1 MSHIRKAL
9 ILLSAVLS
17 LLAAPV
23 VAGQA
28 GDGISRL
35 AIQISDNDPATFNKA
50 LNVATNFA
58 RGMSEKGDFYE
69 IEIVTFNAG
78 LHMLRS
84 DTSPVLDRIQS
95 ISESI
100 PEVTFSACGNT
111 IAGINLRA
119 ALGGAILDNG
129 SGSVGTMVQ
138 NVDILEASDSAV
150 SISPSTNTVLAS
162 VTVRG
167 SSSDGIRLNAA
178 NTTISDL
185 DISDVS
191 GTAIVLANLS
201 GNTNC

>member
-1 MSHIRKAL
+1 MSHFRKAL

-17 LLAAPV
+17 VLAAPV

-28 GDGISRL
+28 GDGTARL

-111 IAGINLRA
+111 IAGMTRKE
-119 ALGGAILDNG
+119 GAEPPITEHAGVVTAGVVRLMELDNEG
-129 SGSVGTMVQ
+129 YF
-138 NVDILEASDSAV
+138 I
-150 SISPSTNTVLAS
+150 
-162 VTVRG
+162 
-167 SSSDGIRLNAA
+167 IRP
-178 NTTISDL
+178 
-185 DISDVS
+185 
-191 GTAIVLANLS
+191 
-201 GNTNC
+201 